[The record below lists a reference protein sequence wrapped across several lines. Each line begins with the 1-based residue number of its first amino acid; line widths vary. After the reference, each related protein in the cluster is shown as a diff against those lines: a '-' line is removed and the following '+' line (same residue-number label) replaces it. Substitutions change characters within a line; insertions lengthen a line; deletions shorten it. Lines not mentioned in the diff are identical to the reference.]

1 MNAGRYKF
9 STMLDD
15 INSETISTPFDTIL
29 QSIGYT
35 INNIATIE
43 KVCIDNELEI
53 SAEIKRLMA
62 GAEEDLDTQKD
73 EPVDILDEDNDIDS
87 RDKTIYQDSSEN
99 RIICIDQPPGK
110 SKEIDNEKEKFSDSS
125 GNETPPEMT
134 IDEQEE
140 IEEKLINKLYKQ
152 LALKCHPDK
161 TSDTKKN
168 KMFIYMTE
176 CKREI
181 DIVKLLYIFSQL
193 NTDTTEI
200 EIGNQENYII
210 KKKLDGLDSYKKDLE
225 GSVFYRWK
233 TLTEE
238 EKEKYLIYL
247 KKYFKLD

>member
-9 STMLDD
+9 SNMLDD
-15 INSETISTPFDTIL
+15 INSETISTPFDHIL
-29 QSIGYT
+29 KSIGYT
-35 INNIATIE
+35 INTIGDIE
-43 KVCIDNELEI
+43 KICIENELEI
-53 SAEIKRLMA
+53 SAEIKKLMA
-62 GAEEDLDTQKD
+62 NEHLEIDRQEELDNIDDTC
-73 EPVDILDEDNDIDS
+73 DNDIDS
-87 RDKTIYQDSSEN
+87 REKTIYKDSSEN
-99 RIICIDQPPGK
+99 RIICLEQQPSK
-110 SKEIDNEKEKFSDSS
+110 SDNKKDKFSDSS
-125 GNETPPEMT
+125 GSEISPEMT

-161 TSDTKKN
+161 TSDAKKN

-176 CKREI
+176 CKKEI

-193 NTDTTEI
+193 NTDTTEV
-200 EIGNQENYII
+200 EIGNRENYII
-210 KKKLDGLDSYKKDLE
+210 KKKLEGLDSYKKDLE

-238 EKEKYLIYL
+238 EKEKYIVYL

>member
-1 MNAGRYKF
+1 
-9 STMLDD
+9 MLDD
-15 INSETISTPFDTIL
+15 INSETGNTPFDTVL
-29 QSIGYT
+29 RSIGYT
-35 INNIATIE
+35 ITNIATIE
-43 KVCIDNELEI
+43 KICIDNELEI

-62 GAEEDLDTQKD
+62 GLEEDSEIDRQEEIDNIADTID
-73 EPVDILDEDNDIDS
+73 DDIDS
-87 RDKTIYQDSSEN
+87 REKTIYQDSSEN
-99 RIICIDQPPGK
+99 RIICIDQPPDK
-110 SKEIDNEKEKFSDSS
+110 SKDNEKEKFSDSS

-161 TSDTKKN
+161 TSDAKKN

>member
-1 MNAGRYKF
+1 MNANRYKF

-15 INSETISTPFDTIL
+15 INSETTYTPFDTIL

-35 INNIATIE
+35 INNIANIE
-43 KVCIDNELEI
+43 KICIDNELEI
-53 SAEIKRLMA
+53 SAEIKKLMA
-62 GAEEDLDTQKD
+62 GTEDVDLEESLEDVYLDD
-73 EPVDILDEDNDIDS
+73 SDIEEEPIVDC
-87 RDKTIYQDSSEN
+87 SEN
-99 RIICIDQPPGK
+99 RIVHLEQPIVDME
-110 SKEIDNEKEKFSDSS
+110 KEEKFSDSS
-125 GNETPPEMT
+125 GVEMS
-134 IDEQEE
+134 IDEEID

-161 TSDTKKN
+161 TSDAKKN

-200 EIGNQENYII
+200 DIGKQEDYII
-210 KKKLDGLDSYKKDLE
+210 KKKLDTLDSYKKDLE
-225 GSVFYRWK
+225 GSVFYKWK
-233 TLTEE
+233 TLTLEE
-238 EKEKYLIYL
+238 REKYIVYL